1 MIPILQNLDEAFI
14 VKDGTHDSPKYVNK
28 DIGFPLITSKNLKNG
43 ELDFEHV
50 DYITKTDYD
59 KINQRSKV
67 DRGDLLFAMIGTI
80 GNPTIVKAEPRFAIK
95 NVALFKPTPANNSL
109 MYLRFYLANDSTK
122 KRLLQKT
129 KGGTQQFVSLGV
141 LRKFKIKLPSVS
153 DQIQIATILSKA
165 ENLIAQRKE
174 SIALLDDFLKSS
186 FLEMFGDPV
195 RNEKGW
201 NKIKFKEAVKNEN
214 AKRIPVKQGDRDNR
228 EGIYPYYG
236 ATGIIDTID
245 DYKFEGEYL
254 LIAEDGKNLLFR
266 KKNNAFMARGRFW
279 VNNHAHVLSFNGNC
293 NLRYLEFFLTS
304 IDFRP
309 FISGIDQVKLNKE
322 NLDKIPVPYPP
333 ISLQTQFAHI
343 VEKAEALKAQYQ
355 SSLQE
360 LENLYGSLSQ
370 KAFKGELEFSKEV
383 TRAE

>member
-1 MIPILQNLDEAFI
+1 MEEVLKLGDVVSISKGKKHTSVFDSEK
-14 VKDGTHDSPKYVNK
+14 VKAKRYIQIEDLRND
-28 DIGFPLITSKNLKNG
+28 FNLKYTNETG
-43 ELDFEHV
+43 V
-50 DYITKTDYD
+50 DVNSNDVVIAWDGA
-59 KINQRSKV
+59 N
-67 DRGDLLFAMIGTI
+67 AGTI
-80 GNPTIVKAEPRFAIK
+80 GFNLDGYIGSTLARLRI
-95 NVALFKPTPANNSL
+95 NNGKIDPKYL
-109 MYLRFYLANDSTK
+109 GTLLKGKFDYLRSNCTGATIPHISRASLENIPVPILPIKTQQKIASILEQADAARQKRKLANELTE
-122 KRLLQKT
+122 Q
-129 KGGTQQFVSLGV
+129 
-141 LRKFKIKLPSVS
+141 
-153 DQIQIATILSKA
+153 
-165 ENLIAQRKE
+165 
-174 SIALLDDFLKSS
+174 FLKSV